1 MKKDKIS
8 SNILNNL
15 EDKNN
20 LEQIKK
26 QTNEELYKVKVTCP
40 LLNVRCGPNFNYKV
54 IQRITDNDIC
64 SIFEE
69 QNGFGKIDQ
78 NKDLWIKLEFTE
90 KK

>member
-1 MKKDKIS
+1 MKKNKTS
-8 SNILNNL
+8 SSILNNL

-26 QTNEELYKVKVTCP
+26 QTNEELYKVKIICP
-40 LLNVRCGPNFNYKV
+40 LLNVRCGPDLNYK
-54 IQRITDNDIC
+54 IMQRIINNEIY

-78 NKDLWIKLEFTE
+78 NEDLWIKLEFTE